1 MGILALVKK
10 GQGVAKARFSCRG
23 PQGHVPAV
31 PSPRRGVQGLREQ
44 NINGGWL
51 PAVDPVATSFGTI
64 GGAYRRRC
72 PAGSLLTCAS
82 IQLVV
87 NIQ

>member
-10 GQGVAKARFSCRG
+10 GQGVVKARFSCRG
-23 PQGHVPAV
+23 PQGRIPAV

-64 GGAYRRRC
+64 GGATGVDAPQVAC
-72 PAGSLLTCAS
+72 
-82 IQLVV
+82 
-87 NIQ
+87 